1 MPLRN
6 KDFHECGGI
15 PVWGHQRNLRVQEG
29 LAAAPMFPVAV
40 PVAAADPFLQKS
52 HAIPRSNNNRELK
65 TAEYQR
71 SDFKPEIQ
79 SRELHAKLLRRR
91 QGPAAAPVGG
101 GGHCTRYVVMHP
113 LRGDAPVT
121 WPYTRSER
129 VQCLRIGCNAYG
141 SGAPHNARIPQRRVC
156 RPAHITRRQEH
167 TKPQEPQAPPV

>member
-1 MPLRN
+1 MGAPEEPEGTRGPS
-6 KDFHECGGI
+6 CG
-15 PVWGHQRNLRVQEG
+15 
-29 LAAAPMFPVAV
+29 AYV
-40 PVAAADPFLQKS
+40 PS
-52 HAIPRSNNNRELK
+52 CSTGGGGSNNNRELK

-121 WPYTRSER
+121 W
-129 VQCLRIGCNAYG
+129 
-141 SGAPHNARIPQRRVC
+141 
-156 RPAHITRRQEH
+156 
-167 TKPQEPQAPPV
+167 

>member
-113 LRGDAPVT
+113 LRGPTPD
-121 WPYTRSER
+121 
-129 VQCLRIGCNAYG
+129 QNGCNAYG